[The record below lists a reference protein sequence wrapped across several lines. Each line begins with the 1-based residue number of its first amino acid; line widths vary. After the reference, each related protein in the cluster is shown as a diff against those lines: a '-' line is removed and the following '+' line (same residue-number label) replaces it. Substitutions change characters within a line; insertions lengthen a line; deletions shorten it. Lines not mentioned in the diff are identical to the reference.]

1 MALDAAPRPRLAP
14 GMRRPWRAR
23 LLALLFV
30 LAQLPPPGSSGAAL
44 APGSPSPRRDGGAEG
59 RGVALSDGNEG
70 SAIGSCYCHKAIPS
84 GRPPMAEFMAHLRKH
99 LRAYDRCNSYV
110 RFQLQAR
117 SVCGGSKD
125 SWVQQLMSCFD
136 RKECGYA
143 NSGSAAPQEHLP
155 PPSTQVPEPTQR
167 APSDTGSPAQTY
179 PPPAS
184 QSTVQPT
191 LPAGARSLD
200 KNLTRANEIA
210 TSTEGRSLAA
220 GPEAGERHKQLEEKV
235 GPSAGTSAMVPVL
248 SLLAI
253 IFILT
258 IVLLYVLCKRMAHSL
273 PQSPDLQLPYIPVA
287 SDSKA

>member
-1 MALDAAPRPRLAP
+1 MGKGLVRRDCFGSVCRVWEEGPGAGASARRGPVRRGAPADPALPAAPPLRYL
-14 GMRRPWRAR
+14 
-23 LLALLFV
+23 
-30 LAQLPPPGSSGAAL
+30 QPPPL
-44 APGSPSPRRDGGAEG
+44 FEG
-59 RGVALSDGNEG
+59 DGNEG